1 MSNKIEAVLFDWAG
15 TTVDY
20 GCFAP
25 LEVFLEVFKRKGIDL
40 TLEEARGPMGMLKI
54 DHIRALTQ
62 IPRIKEQWVKVYG
75 REPNEKDVKEM
86 YEDFEPS
93 LLKILPNYTTPI
105 PGVVEAVKEIRDMGL
120 KIGSTTGYTDKMMEI
135 VKKGAKEK
143 GYEPDT
149 LFTPD
154 GLPGGRPY
162 PWMCYENA
170 KKLGVYPMNHIIK
183 VGDTLSDVKEGVNA
197 GCWSVGVIMGSNE
210 LGLHEEEVLAMPYD
224 ELSTRCK
231 EVRERF
237 LNAGAHF
244 VIKTMSEL
252 PDLIK
257 KINNLLQ
264 EGKTQYSIG

>member
-25 LEVFLEVFKRKGIDL
+25 VEVFLEVFKRRGIEI

-54 DHIRALTQ
+54 DHIRALTK
-62 IPRIKEQWVKVYG
+62 IPRIKDEWVKIYG
-75 REPNEKDVKEM
+75 QEPDEEDVEEM
-86 YEDFEPS
+86 YKDFEPS

-105 PGVVEAVKEIRDMGL
+105 PGVIETVNEIRNMGL

-135 VKKGAKEK
+135 VEHNAKKKG
-143 GYEPDT
+143 YSPDVV
-149 LFTPD
+149 FTPD

-162 PWMCYENA
+162 PWMCYKNA
-170 KKLGVYPMNHIIK
+170 IKLGIYPMKHIIK
-183 VGDTLSDVKEGVNA
+183 VGDTLSDVKEGLNA

-210 LGLHEEEVLAMPYD
+210 LGLHEEEVLAMPVD
-224 ELSTRCK
+224 ELAERCE
-231 EVRERF
+231 EVIKRF

-244 VIKTMSEL
+244 VIKTISEL
-252 PDLIK
+252 PDLIRQ
-257 KINNLLQ
+257 IDRLLK
-264 EGKTQYSIG
+264 EGKTPCSM